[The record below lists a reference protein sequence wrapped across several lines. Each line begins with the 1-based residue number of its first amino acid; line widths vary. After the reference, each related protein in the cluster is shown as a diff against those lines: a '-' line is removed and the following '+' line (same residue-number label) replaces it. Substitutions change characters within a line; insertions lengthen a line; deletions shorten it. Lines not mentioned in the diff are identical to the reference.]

1 MFIKEFNTDIEKIHY
16 LKLDKEQLLLESLT
30 EYVKKSNVKTAEIS
44 FIGAVQNV
52 KVMYFNQIKKEYEH
66 HELHGGHEVLSGL
79 GNVSLLD
86 GEPFVHIHVTVADKE
101 GKAFGGHL
109 DEGTRVWLIEAIIK
123 EINSKE
129 SIKRKL
135 DNELC
140 LNVWKD

>member
-1 MFIKEFNTDIEKIHY
+1 
-16 LKLDKEQLLLESLT
+16 
-30 EYVKKSNVKTAEIS
+30 
-44 FIGAVQNV
+44 
-52 KVMYFNQIKKEYEH
+52 MYFNQIKKEYEH
-66 HELHGGHEVLSGL
+66 HELQGGHEVLSGL

-86 GEPFVHIHVTVADKE
+86 GEPFVHIHMTVADNE

-129 SIKRKL
+129 YIKRKL